1 MIKTLGI
8 PIVNRGDLLLRCV
21 SSIDEPIHTL
31 FIINNGTSDD
41 VAGAIHQI
49 KERAIVSGN
58 LFTEIRVERYKN
70 LGCSRSWNRIMAACP
85 GPWLISGNDMKFMP
99 GSVKKI
105 NDALAANPDAS
116 IVCADGYAIFCMTPL
131 GIQKVGLFD
140 ENFYPAYYEDL
151 DHFRRVQLSGAKAV
165 GVPDFKF
172 VHGEAPHWGSATLK
186 SDPGLEKKFAIFT
199 SNLREYYIRKWGGEP
214 GKEKFTRPYNRSVA
228 LDFVEIDKVLFE
240 KNSI

>member
-8 PIVNRGDLLLRCV
+8 PILNRGDLLLRCV
-21 SSIDEPIHTL
+21 SSIDVPIHTL

-49 KERAIVSGN
+49 QERAIESGD
-58 LFTEIRVERYKN
+58 LFTEIRVEQHKN
-70 LGCSRSWNRIMAACP
+70 LGCARSWNRIMSTCP

-99 GSVKKI
+99 GSIGKI
-105 NDALAANPDAS
+105 NSVLAENPDAS

-151 DHFRRVQLSGAKAV
+151 DHFQRVRLSGAKAV

-172 VHGEAPHWGSATLK
+172 VHGEAPYWGSSTLK
-186 SDPGLEKKFAIFT
+186 SDPALERKFAIIT
-199 SNLREYYIRKWGGEP
+199 GNLRDYFVRKWGGEP
-214 GKEKFTRPYNRSVA
+214 GKEKFKTPYNKQVA
-228 LDFVEIDKVLFE
+228 LDYVELDQALRE
-240 KNSI
+240 KNSL